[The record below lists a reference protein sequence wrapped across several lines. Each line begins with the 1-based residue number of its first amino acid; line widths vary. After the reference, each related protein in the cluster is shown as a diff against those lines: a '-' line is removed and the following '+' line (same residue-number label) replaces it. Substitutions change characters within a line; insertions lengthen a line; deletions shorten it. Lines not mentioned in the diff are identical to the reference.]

1 MIPQSAIRNPQSFLS
16 RREMLRRTLHGF
28 GYLAFAGLCAQARA
42 ATSRPP
48 MFPAK
53 AKRVIMLFMQGG
65 VSHVDTFD
73 YKPALTRDHGN
84 PYNAKGKAKLFGSP
98 WSFAQHGQ
106 SGQWISELFPSVARH
121 ADELCVITS
130 MHTDQQAHETAVP
143 MFHTGNPTQSR
154 PSVGAW
160 TLYGLGSE
168 TQDLPGYI
176 AMNSLRSLG
185 AQSHGSAFL
194 PAEFQATIVSEGSAQ
209 DKPDKLPVPNL
220 LPAHVTSAQQRA
232 QLDLLNKMNRRELA
246 RDQVNPELE
255 GVIHSYEM
263 AFRMQ
268 TAMPELMN
276 LKKESAT
283 TLKNYGIGEG
293 ATDRFGRQCLFARK
307 FAEAGVRYIEIG
319 TGGWDHHF
327 DIKLNLPVSCAGVDK
342 PISALL
348 TDLRERGLLEDTLVV
363 FAGEFGR
370 TPFGEGADGR
380 DHNNRAFTI
389 WAAGGGVKA
398 GYRHGVTDDYGAEG
412 VEGKVHIHDLH
423 ATMLHLLGLDH
434 DKLTYRYSGRDW
446 TLTDLKGHVVHE
458 IIA

>member
-1 MIPQSAIRNPQSFLS
+1 MNSPFPS
-16 RREMLRRTLHGF
+16 RRDLLRNTLGGF
-28 GYLAFAGLCAQARA
+28 GYLAFAGLSTQAAMR
-42 ATSRPP
+42 RGP

-53 AKRVIMLFMQGG
+53 AKRVIMMFMQGG

-73 YKPALTRDHGN
+73 YKPLLQRDHGKPRN
-84 PYNAKGKAKLFGSP
+84 DKGTSKLFGSP
-98 WSFAQHGQ
+98 WKFARHGQ
-106 SGQWISELFPSVARH
+106 SGQWISELLPHTARH
-121 ADELCVITS
+121 ADDLCVLTA

-143 MFHTGNPTQSR
+143 MFHTGNPTEAR

-160 TLYGLGSE
+160 SLYGLGSE

-176 AMNSLRSLG
+176 AFNSLRSLG

-194 PAEFQATIVSEGSAQ
+194 PAEFQATIMRQGSAG
-209 DKPDKLPVPNL
+209 DKAGALPVPNL
-220 LPAHVTSAQQRA
+220 LPAHLTDAQQRA
-232 QLDLLNKMNRRELA
+232 QLDLLGRINRRRLA
-246 RDQVNPELE
+246 RDGVNAELE

-268 TAMPELMN
+268 TAVPELMD
-276 LKKESAT
+276 LKGESEA
-283 TLKNYGIGEG
+283 TLKSYGIGEG
-293 ATDRFGRQCLFARK
+293 STDSFGRQCLFARK

-327 DIKLNLPVSCAGVDK
+327 DLKINLPASCQAVDK
-342 PISALL
+342 PIGALL
-348 TDLRERGLLEDTLVV
+348 GDLSQRGLLEDTLVV

-370 TPFGEGADGR
+370 TPAGEGADGR

-389 WAAGGGVKA
+389 WMAGGGVKA
-398 GYRHGVTDDYGAEG
+398 GYRHGLTDDYGAEG

-446 TLTDLKGHVVHE
+446 TLTDLKGRVVEE
-458 IIA
+458 ILA